1 MPVSTCEILTL
12 LSASMNGPSFPGLV
26 PLHIPGK
33 EPLPPGVTEEERDAF
48 DKMKKT
54 EKFMSMGA
62 ETCAFKTVIAGG
74 GGACLSSIIQVGLFV
89 YQSPLRRIGHWC
101 LLLINVILI
110 RIRGSSP
117 P

>member
-1 MPVSTCEILTL
+1 
-12 LSASMNGPSFPGLV
+12 MNGPSFPGLV

-74 GGACLSSIIQVGLFV
+74 GGACSSSKLLVVLRIISIAQDW
-89 YQSPLRRIGHWC
+89 PL
-101 LLLINVILI
+101 VP
-110 RIRGSSP
+110 SSH
-117 P
+117 